1 MIIFMT
7 DMRML
12 IVSVE
17 HQRLF
22 LVRGQKIA
30 AQYPVSTSKYGV
42 GGRAGSMKTPPGLHR
57 IFQKIGRGRPKGS
70 VFKDRVPTGERWDG
84 RSRFGDL
91 ILTRILVLDGLEKG
105 VNRGGRVD
113 SRGRYIYIHG
123 TNHEAAVGG
132 PASHGCII
140 MRNRDILDLF
150 RKTRK
155 GDLVI
160 IV

>member
-1 MIIFMT
+1 
-7 DMRML
+7 ML
-12 IVSVE
+12 LVSVE
-17 HQRLF
+17 HQHLF
-22 LVRGQKIA
+22 LIRGRKIA

-42 GGRAGSMKTPPGLHR
+42 GGLKGSLKTPPGLHR
-57 IFQKIGRGRPKGS
+57 IFRKIGHGRPRGS

-84 RSRFGDL
+84 RSLFGDL
-91 ILTRILVLDGLEKG
+91 ILTRIFVLDGLEKG

-113 SRGRYIYIHG
+113 SRARYIYIHG
-123 TNHEAAVGG
+123 TNHEAAVGR
-132 PASHGCII
+132 PASHGCVT
-140 MRNRDILDLF
+140 MRNRDILELF